1 MSNVILTINP
11 GSTSTKMAVYR
22 GATCLFQHTGSH
34 PTTELKTFPTV
45 VAQYDYRTT
54 FIKAKLAEENL
65 ALSDLDAVVGRGGL
79 LAPMA
84 SGTYTINEQ
93 MISDLRT
100 ATYGEHAS
108 NLGALMAHRISELHS
123 IPAFIV
129 DPVVVDELQPIA
141 RISGHA
147 RIKRKSIFHALNHK
161 AAGRKVAKRIGVA
174 YEQKKWVIAHL
185 GGGISVGAH
194 RNGQVIDV
202 NNALDGDGPF
212 SPERSGGLPMM
223 QTVALANELPSTA
236 FYRQLVG
243 QGGVVSYLGTNDLRV
258 VEQRVMAAENEAVV
272 VFEAMAY
279 QVSKE
284 IGACAV
290 VLDGEVD
297 GVILTGGLANSAL
310 FTAMISKKCQWLAP
324 IYIEPGEDEL
334 EALNEGAQRVLNG
347 DEQAKTYEGGRLDGK

>member
-1 MSNVILTINP
+1 MSNLILTINP
-11 GSTSTKMAVYR
+11 GSTSTKIAVYR
-22 GATCLFQHTGSH
+22 GETCLFQHTGSH
-34 PTTELKTFPTV
+34 PTIELKAFSSIIE
-45 VAQYDYRTT
+45 QYDYRTT
-54 FIKAKLAEENL
+54 FIKQKLAAEKLE
-65 ALSDLDAVVGRGGL
+65 LSELDAVVGRGGL

-84 SGTYTINEQ
+84 SGTYAINEQ
-93 MISDLRT
+93 MLVDLRA

-108 NLGALMAHRISELHS
+108 NLGALMAQRISDLYG

-147 RIKRKSIFHALNHK
+147 RIERKSIFHALNHK
-161 AAGRKVAKRIGVA
+161 AAGRKVAKRAGVA
-174 YEQKKWVIAHL
+174 YEQKNWVIAHL

-194 RNGQVIDV
+194 QKGQVIDV

-212 SPERSGGLPMM
+212 SPERSGSLPMM
-223 QTVALANELPSTA
+223 QTVALATERPLDT

-258 VEQRVMAAENEAVV
+258 VEQRVLAADAEAIV

-284 IGACAV
+284 IGSCAV
-290 VLDGEVD
+290 VLDGQVD

-310 FTAMISKKCQWLAP
+310 FTDLITQKIKWIAP
-324 IYIEPGEDEL
+324 LHIEPGEDEL

-347 DEQAKTYEGGRLDGK
+347 VEQAKTYEGGKLNGE